1 MDRLQRL
8 IFSYYR
14 EEPALQQLLQPLH
27 SCRMR
32 RSWGSV
38 RIECRDDGHLE
49 EVSALLGYLGNH
61 WRLST
66 LGARSCCVARVHG
79 SGPIQCTFPFT
90 AISWLEGNRGD
101 QRLG

>member
-49 EVSALLGYLGNH
+49 EVSALLG
-61 WRLST
+61 
-66 LGARSCCVARVHG
+66 
-79 SGPIQCTFPFT
+79 
-90 AISWLEGNRGD
+90 
-101 QRLG
+101 